1 MTCARRPAAFL
12 ATAVLAV
19 ALLLADSLAATTTAA
34 PAAPGIG
41 AHRAVDD
48 VVTKTLTLSWQGS
61 TPQHRLQQTASTRV
75 PGIGQLKLVCKPHN
89 TMVRIV
95 PDDRN
100 RETTMW
106 LAKYEKKGGR
116 DVVAVKNV
124 RVYRFDTALDDG
136 TGGTGRAAHEGLN
149 QETPIETFS
158 SGYAEGVIS
167 TRTGRHLPG
176 GAMAAVPATA
186 LKLSWWWENFREPQQ
201 YRTCRMDATLST
213 DLSQAA
219 LLTWH
224 GDQDAGAPQ
233 DGGGSD
239 RTVVT
244 ADLAPL
250 GTLELRCEPGRRGA
264 RWVSLLTD
272 DPAATVLARTI
283 SGEGEVRDHV
293 EEDSLDA
300 GGGRVGP
307 LDLPENGMM
316 ELNWTAHGRTANL
329 FLSSYWIANDET
341 SPALNLCEVAAAPF

>member
-1 MTCARRPAAFL
+1 MIGARRIRARR
-12 ATAVLAV
+12 TT
-19 ALLLADSLAATTTAA
+19 ALLVTALLVAGGLVGTTAAA
-34 PAAPGIG
+34 PAAPGT
-41 AHRAVDD
+41 AERRAPDD

-61 TPQHRLQQTASTRV
+61 TPKHRLDQSASTRV
-75 PGIGQLKLVCKPHN
+75 PGIGQLKLVCKPNN
-89 TMVRIV
+89 TMVKIV

-149 QETPIETFS
+149 QETPVETFS

-176 GAMAAVPATA
+176 GAMPAVPATA
-186 LKLSWWWENFREPQQ
+186 LKLSWWWENFREPQE

-224 GDQDAGAPQ
+224 GDQDAGSS
-233 DGGGSD
+233 DGSSD

-272 DPAATVLARTI
+272 DPAATVFARTI

-316 ELNWTAHGRTANL
+316 ELSWTAHGRTTSM
-329 FLSSYWIANDET
+329 FLSSYWITNDET

>member
-1 MTCARRPAAFL
+1 MRTRTRTARRSVAGGVATTL
-12 ATAVLAV
+12 ALVLA
-19 ALLLADSLAATTTAA
+19 LLGSTVTGSGTAA
-34 PAAPGIG
+34 AEARRAPA
-41 AHRAVDD
+41 D
-48 VVTKTLTLSWQGS
+48 VVTKTLTLSWQGT
-61 TPQHRLQQTASTRV
+61 TPRPRLDLTASTRV
-75 PGIGQLKLVCKPHN
+75 PGIGQLKLVCKPNN
-89 TMVRIV
+89 TMVKIV

-149 QETPIETFS
+149 QQTPIETFS

-167 TRTGRHLPG
+167 TRAGRHLPG
-176 GAMAAVPATA
+176 GAVPVVPATA
-186 LKLSWWWENFREPQQ
+186 IKLSWWWENFREPLE

-213 DLSQAA
+213 DLTQSA

-224 GDQDAGAPQ
+224 GDEDATGA
-233 DGGGSD
+233 GGD

-272 DPAATVLARTI
+272 DPAATLFARTI

-293 EEDSLDA
+293 EEDFLDA

-307 LDLPENGMM
+307 LDLPENGML
-316 ELNWTAHGRTANL
+316 ELSYTAHGRTTNL
-329 FLSSYWIANDET
+329 FLSSYWIPNDET

>member
-1 MTCARRPAAFL
+1 MTGMRTRTRTTAGALATTLALVAALLGSTVAGPTAGTVAAAAEARR
-12 ATAVLAV
+12 AT
-19 ALLLADSLAATTTAA
+19 
-34 PAAPGIG
+34 
-41 AHRAVDD
+41 DD
-48 VVTKTLTLSWQGS
+48 VVTKSLTLSWQGT
-61 TPQHRLQQTASTRV
+61 TPRERLDLTASTRV
-75 PGIGQLKLVCKPHN
+75 PGIGQLKLVCKPNN
-89 TMVRIV
+89 TMVKIV

-167 TRTGRHLPG
+167 TRPGRHLS
-176 GAMAAVPATA
+176 GATLPAVPATA
-186 LKLSWWWENFREPQQ
+186 IKLSWWWENFREPLE

-213 DLSQAA
+213 DLTQSA

-224 GDQDAGAPQ
+224 GDQDARPAGA
-233 DGGGSD
+233 DH
-239 RTVVT
+239 TVVT

-250 GTLELRCEPGRRGA
+250 GTLELRCEPGPRGA

-272 DPAATVLARTI
+272 DPAATLFARTI

-307 LDLPENGMM
+307 LDLPENGML
-316 ELNWTAHGRTANL
+316 ELSWTAHGRTTNL

>member
-1 MTCARRPAAFL
+1 MSSATRVAAPL
-12 ATAVLAV
+12 VTTLV
-19 ALLLADSLAATTTAA
+19 LLLALLGAGSAGPAA
-34 PAAPGIG
+34 PAAE
-41 AHRAVDD
+41 ARRAPDD
-48 VVTKTLTLSWQGS
+48 AITKTVGLQWQGT
-61 TPQHRLQQTASTRV
+61 TPRRRLDLTASTRV
-75 PGIGQLKLVCKPHN
+75 PGIGQLKLVCKPNN
-89 TMVRIV
+89 TMVKIV

-167 TRTGRHLPG
+167 TRSGRHLPG

-186 LKLSWWWENFREPQQ
+186 IKLSWWWENFREPLA
-201 YRTCRMDATLST
+201 YRTCRMDATLTT
-213 DLSQAA
+213 DPTQSA

-224 GDQDAGAPQ
+224 GDQDARSDQG
-233 DGGGSD
+233 D
-239 RTVVT
+239 RTVAT

-250 GTLELRCEPGRRGA
+250 GTLELQCEPGPRGT
-264 RWVSLLTD
+264 RWISLVTD
-272 DPAATVLARTI
+272 DPGATLFARTI

-300 GGGRVGP
+300 GGGHVGP

-316 ELNWTAHGRTANL
+316 ELSYTAHGRTVSL
-329 FLSSYWIANDET
+329 FLSSYWITNDES